1 MYKPKYNGPIQGWA
15 VNYSAA
21 NAWKVS
27 AIMELDDLL
36 QESYM
41 IFLKCKA
48 RYPVLEE
55 AKHFMALYKRAFTNH
70 VTDLAELAS
79 RSKDETDHDISVI
92 HMTHCGETDN
102 DGRLATLLRQAPRE
116 VQMVLNLMLNAP
128 QELVD
133 LTVAGWHTVDRR
145 CTNGGAGRINAA
157 LGLDPKLNVMQMVH
171 DYFHS

>member
-1 MYKPKYNGPIQGWA
+1 MYKPQYNGSIQGWA
-15 VNYSAA
+15 VRYSAA

-41 IFLKCKA
+41 IFLKCKE
-48 RYPVLEE
+48 RYPALEE
-55 AKHFMALYKRAFTNH
+55 AKHFMALYKRAFINH
-70 VTDLAELAS
+70 VTDLGESAT
-79 RSKDETDHDISVI
+79 RSKGETDGDIQYI
-92 HMTHCGETDN
+92 YDTQQGETDN

-133 LTVAGWHTVDRR
+133 LTVAGWHTIDRR
-145 CTNGGAGRINAA
+145 CANGGSGRINAA